1 MMVWHVTCAP
11 WLHASL
17 AHLDLWPAHEPSI
30 VSVAHDD
37 LLAVWTA
44 GICLPMGMTKSKEE
58 LNMASDVVRVAEL
71 LKDKTSRSRIVTLHL
86 HPSNSCC
93 CDGGRRYLN

>member
-1 MMVWHVTCAP
+1 MMMVWHVTCAP

-30 VSVAHDD
+30 VTVAHDN
-37 LLAVWTA
+37 LLAVCTA

-58 LNMASDVVRVAEL
+58 LNMASDVARVAEL
-71 LKDKTSRSRIVTLHL
+71 LKDKKSRS
-86 HPSNSCC
+86 
-93 CDGGRRYLN
+93 